1 MVAAS
6 LEPCLAMAEQ
16 RSKRTKKGIF
26 NRCTPDIQAFLTDFN
41 FKRATFVKAWKPDSQ
56 IGQTN
61 GCHVLT
67 DVELEIQNW
76 ISVFVL
82 NR

>member
-41 FKRATFVKAWKPDSQ
+41 FKRATFVKAWKPDRP
-56 IGQTN
+56 N
-61 GCHVLT
+61 
-67 DVELEIQNW
+67 
-76 ISVFVL
+76 
-82 NR
+82 